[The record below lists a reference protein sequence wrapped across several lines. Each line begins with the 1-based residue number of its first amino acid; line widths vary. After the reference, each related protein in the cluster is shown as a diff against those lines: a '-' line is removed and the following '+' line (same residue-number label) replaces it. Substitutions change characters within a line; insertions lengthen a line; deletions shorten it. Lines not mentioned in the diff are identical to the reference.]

1 MTAWRLLIGLAA
13 CILAAQAAAQ
23 DRNTQVLIER
33 VDRLERA
40 LNDMSRQVYRGE
52 PPRAAVPG
60 ASSGVPA
67 ADSAGYA
74 QLEARLMQHEEQIR
88 RMTGQLEE
96 IDFRLRRMTERLDK
110 LVTDVDFRLKE
121 FEQGRGGAAA
131 PGPGN
136 PSGGLASTPP
146 ATEPQQ
152 GPTAV
157 VPPGLI
163 VGPQPVAPAP
173 PPAASP
179 PASSPPAAAAAIR
192 LPDGSVKEQY
202 DYAYG
207 LLRKASF
214 PEAEQAF
221 REFLK
226 RNPNDKLAANAH
238 YWLGETHYVRNQYDQ
253 AALAFVEGYKKFPDG
268 AKASDTL
275 YKLGLTLHRLNQ
287 KQEAC
292 ATFAELL
299 RRFPDAD
306 ARMKE
311 RAEAE
316 RKELACR

>member
-1 MTAWRLLIGLAA
+1 MSAWRLLLGLAA
-13 CILAAQAAAQ
+13 CLLTAQAMAQ
-23 DRNTQVLIER
+23 DRNTQVLLER
-33 VDRLERA
+33 VERLERA

-52 PPRAAVPG
+52 PPRAAAPG
-60 ASSGVPA
+60 AAIPA
-67 ADSAGYA
+67 ADATGYA
-74 QLEARLMQHEEQIR
+74 QLEARLVQNEDQLR
-88 RMTGQLEE
+88 RLTGQLEE
-96 IDFRLRRMTERLDK
+96 VDFRLRRMTERLDK

-121 FEQGRGGAAA
+121 VEQGRGVGPSAAASGAAPA
-131 PGPGN
+131 P
-136 PSGGLASTPP
+136 GGLASAPP
-146 ATEPQQ
+146 AVEPQQ
-152 GPTAV
+152 GPAAV
-157 VPPGLI
+157 VPPGLVI
-163 VGPQPVAPAP
+163 GPQPVVPAP
-173 PPAASP
+173 PPAA
-179 PASSPPAAAAAIR
+179 APAAVR

-202 DYAYG
+202 DFAYG

-221 REFLK
+221 REFIR

-275 YKLGLTLHRLNQ
+275 YKLGLTLHKLNQ

>member
-13 CILAAQAAAQ
+13 CILAGQAAAQ
-23 DRNTQVLIER
+23 DRNTQVLLER
-33 VDRLERA
+33 VERLERA

-60 ASSGVPA
+60 APSAIPPA
-67 ADSAGYA
+67 DGAGYA
-74 QLEARLMQHEEQIR
+74 QLEARLVQNEEQLR
-88 RMTGQLEE
+88 RLTGQLEE

-110 LVTDVDFRLKE
+110 LVTDIDFRLKE
-121 FEQGRGGAAA
+121 AEQGRGGAAA
-131 PGPGN
+131 APAPGN
-136 PSGGLASTPP
+136 LSGGIASAPP

-152 GPTAV
+152 GPTPV

-173 PPAASP
+173 PPAAAP
-179 PASSPPAAAAAIR
+179 PATAAAGVR

-253 AALAFVEGYKKFPDG
+253 AALAFVEGYKKFPEG